1 MRILSKKRWDEL
13 EKKIMEEA
21 YEKGF
26 LNGIT
31 QKRANEAFEKF
42 SKDHDHAEAM
52 KNMKPHTQTYKAGP
66 NGEAIKIIEPI
77 QILPT
82 HTHNMPPLSN
92 EMLAEKINEIINHIN
107 K

>member
-1 MRILSKKRWDEL
+1 MKINDFLGNPIVEL
-13 EKKIMEEA
+13 LELKHKA
-21 YEKGF
+21 LF
-26 LNGIT
+26 GIT
-31 QKRANEAFEKF
+31 QKRANEKF
-42 SKDHDHAEAM
+42 SKDHDHTEAM
-52 KNMKPHTQTYKAGP
+52 KNMKPHTQTYQAGP